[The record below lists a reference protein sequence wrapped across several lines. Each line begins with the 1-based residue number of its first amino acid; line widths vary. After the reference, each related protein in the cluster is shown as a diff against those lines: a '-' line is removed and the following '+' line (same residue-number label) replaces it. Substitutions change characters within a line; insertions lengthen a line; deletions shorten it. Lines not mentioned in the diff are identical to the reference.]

1 MKLYRASGLP
11 IEPSDAESYKET
23 FRNRY
28 DELEKVYGKATQ
40 ENSQFFQTE
49 LEKLEDEC
57 LVTFPRS
64 RDIQITDLPVLI
76 REFKSAI
83 AVTLA
88 MVDGEEQVA
97 AYIMDQE
104 G

>member
-11 IEPSDAESYKET
+11 IEPNDAESYKET
-23 FRNRY
+23 FRKRY
-28 DELEKVYGKATQ
+28 DELEKVYGKASQ

-57 LVTFPRS
+57 LVTFPRH
-64 RDIQITDLPVLI
+64 RDIEITDIPAI
-76 REFKSAI
+76 IKEFKSAVALTMARI
-83 AVTLA
+83 N
-88 MVDGEEQVA
+88 EEDQVV